1 MSFDS
6 KLFAFL
12 SLLVVQVVVSVI
24 YKFSQTKGKYTYSP
38 LSAIASAE
46 FIKLCM
52 LKGWLV
58 TSIDIQNQIDVYSKA
73 EEEIE
78 FE

>member
-1 MSFDS
+1 MV
-6 KLFAFL
+6 LTEL
-12 SLLVVQVVVSVI
+12 MNL
-24 YKFSQTKGKYTYSP
+24 
-38 LSAIASAE
+38 

-52 LKGWLV
+52 IKGWLV
-58 TSIDIQNQIDVYSKA
+58 TSIDVQNQIDVYSKA

>member
-1 MSFDS
+1 MNGINRID
-6 KLFAFL
+6 
-12 SLLVVQVVVSVI
+12 
-24 YKFSQTKGKYTYSP
+24 
-38 LSAIASAE
+38 E